1 MVPGVAVAV
10 ERLRRRHAL
19 GRDQPLQRREPMPI
33 IGLAGIGIAFR
44 LSALDLFG
52 QRRGPFFPDEEA
64 ALVQRMRH
72 GKGLRLPGLAKYRA
86 IIVAR
91 KARHRAGRTRRGRVH
106 HAASRYGSNASMDI
120 FNVGSA
126 SAPQS
131 STASN
136 TTV

>member
-1 MVPGVAVAV
+1 MVPGVAVTV

-33 IGLAGIGIAFR
+33 IGLAGIAFR
-44 LSALDLFG
+44 PSALDLFG

-64 ALVQRMRH
+64 ALVQRKRH

-91 KARHRAGRTRRGRVH
+91 KARHRAGRTRRGRVD